1 VSHYCVALPVVCVTL
16 LCGIACGVCHIIVWH
31 CLWCVSHYCVA
42 LPVVLLCHIIV
53 LVLCLDCLFELNS
66 DALFYFVLVVFINQT

>member
-1 VSHYCVALPVVCVTL
+1 MISVTLPVV
-16 LCGIACGVCHIIVWH
+16 LCMALFRGIACGMCD
-31 CLWCVSHYCVA
+31 
-42 LPVVLLCHIIV
+42 IIV